1 MKTKKFAA
9 ILASILTVVAL
20 SGCSL
25 SREVASLDPYSPSDG
40 VVSDIGALK
49 VRNLMVIKGDGEQ
62 GVLIGSFVNSTNVDV
77 NGNIQILD
85 EANNRTTYQFTVGAQ
100 QKLDLGYGGND
111 GLIIDVAEIP
121 GSMYSLFISD
131 GINPAE
137 VSVPVLDGSL
147 EEYRPFAESL
157 N

>member
-62 GVLIGSFVNSTNVDV
+62 GVLIGT
-77 NGNIQILD
+77 
-85 EANNRTTYQFTVGAQ
+85 
-100 QKLDLGYGGND
+100 
-111 GLIIDVAEIP
+111 
-121 GSMYSLFISD
+121 
-131 GINPAE
+131 
-137 VSVPVLDGSL
+137 DGSQD
-147 EEYRPFAESL
+147 
-157 N
+157 